1 MSNTVTEEINKSE
14 ELIAVNEDSVNT
26 DIVASKRKYNIPQKN
41 NRKRI
46 MMNDVDILE
55 VSKIKSYN
63 YYGKEFKLKLLA
75 KVDEIVKE
83 DKYKKIT
90 LKNINVLLCNG
101 KEINNFYEMKNDI
114 QIYIAQYVSKYF
126 NLPAGIENV
135 VCYMSNLEGEDSK
148 LNLFLFRNTMKYLSY
163 KNNEIYNKMIT
174 VEVMVHNISL
184 TLKKDDEKTCVVYA
198 NFRMCSEINLSNVI
212 DDDDIAEL
220 CTPLD

>member
-14 ELIAVNEDSVNT
+14 ELIAVNENCVDN

-46 MMNDVDILE
+46 MMNDVDSLE

-135 VCYMSNLEGEDSK
+135 VCYMANLEGEDSK

-163 KNNEIYNKMIT
+163 KNSEIYNKMIT